1 MEKIIAELAVLISSD
16 GVIALPTDTLYGIAC
31 SVNSNDGIRKLYDIK
46 KRNSVNPVS
55 ICVAE
60 VQDMQK

>member
-46 KRNSVNPVS
+46 K
-55 ICVAE
+55 
-60 VQDMQK
+60 K

>member
-1 MEKIIAELAVLISSD
+1 MALLLSSG

-31 SVNSNDGIRKLYDIK
+31 CIDSDDGIKKLYDIK
-46 KRNSVNPVS
+46 GRKADNPIS

-60 VQDMQK
+60 IEDMQK